1 MTSNN
6 EDVRDS
12 QPRITQQ
19 NKMAYRLAP
28 QALADLDNI
37 WDYIAEESGNTV
49 AADGVIDAIIKRF
62 YLLNQY
68 PRMGRARDDLR
79 PGLRSFPAGQYV
91 ILYIIDDEDIEI
103 VHVFHGR
110 RDIDGQFG

>member
-1 MTSNN
+1 
-6 EDVRDS
+6 
-12 QPRITQQ
+12 
-19 NKMAYRLAP
+19 MAYRLAP

-49 AADGVIDAIIKRF
+49 TADGVIDVIIKRF
-62 YLLNQY
+62 HLLNRY

-91 ILYIIDDEDIEI
+91 ILYSIDDEDVEI

-110 RDIDGQFG
+110 RDIDRQFG